1 MPRRRKD
8 KVDSNQAEIVEELR
22 KAGFSVEVGHDDILV
37 GKWGLTAWIE
47 IKTKIGKLKESQ
59 EKLLK
64 EFQGAYAIARSTEEV
79 IEIMNSLRDRLD
91 GQRWLD
97 KGEI

>member
-1 MPRRRKD
+1 MRRRKD
-8 KVDSNQAEIVEELR
+8 KVDANQPQIVKDLR

-47 IKTKIGKLKESQ
+47 IKTPDGKLKPSQ
-59 EKLLK
+59 ERLLE
-64 EFQGAYAIARSTEEV
+64 EFKGAYAIARNTEDV
-79 IEIMNSLRDRLD
+79 IKIMDGLRHMC

-97 KGEI
+97 TGEV